1 MKRYLV
7 ESAAIRRT
15 SRRSKS
21 APEKRACLP
30 SSRETATVWVSF
42 PWLPSAA
49 MPAWIPSA

>member
-7 ESAAIRRT
+7 ESAAIRQNLET
-15 SRRSKS
+15 LK
-21 APEKRACLP
+21 KRACLP